1 MRILLLSIYYPPEVG
16 ANSRIVDGLSRELSL
31 AGDEVTVLTD
41 FPHYPEGVILPEY
54 RGKFFLREM
63 RGGIKVIRNWLMI
76 TPRKNTLLRIANHLT
91 FALTSIF
98 GGLFSGKQDIIYAY
112 SPPLFLGFTGY
123 VISRIKQIP
132 FVFNVQDIYPEIA
145 VNYGIISNNKIIK
158 ILESFERWI
167 YRKASKVAV
176 ISPGFKQNLINKN
189 INPNKIAIIPNWVEG
204 ELFKPRPK
212 DNPFSRNYGLN
223 NFFVAMYAGNIGHSQ
238 GLGTLVEAARLL
250 ADQPKLLFVIVGEG
264 VKKQELIQLKES
276 YQLNNILF
284 LPFQPRS
291 QMSDVLAA
299 ADVSFVILEP
309 KKSKTT
315 IQSKTYEIMAMER
328 PIVASVDRDGDNWA
342 LIEEAK
348 AGIWAEPG
356 NPRKLAEAVLK
367 LETDE
372 SLRIDLGKN
381 GRRYILRNN
390 TSSSVCQL
398 YGDLFSKEIFAMQA
412 RQLKVKK

>member
-1 MRILLLSIYYPPEVG
+1 
-16 ANSRIVDGLSRELSL
+16 
-31 AGDEVTVLTD
+31 
-41 FPHYPEGVILPEY
+41 
-54 RGKFFLREM
+54 
-63 RGGIKVIRNWLMI
+63 
-76 TPRKNTLLRIANHLT
+76 
-91 FALTSIF
+91 
-98 GGLFSGKQDIIYAY
+98 
-112 SPPLFLGFTGY
+112 
-123 VISRIKQIP
+123 
-132 FVFNVQDIYPEIA
+132 
-145 VNYGIISNNKIIK
+145 
-158 ILESFERWI
+158 
-167 YRKASKVAV
+167 VAV